1 MYAVLDNPDLL
12 TDCHTPIGLVSI
24 CKMYPDLPSP
34 SIIRKWLRALEKQ
47 EFLHHYEI
55 ATSMRADLLFD
66 EILEIADTIEMGQT
80 TTTKAGV
87 KEATESDMIQHHR
100 LRIDVRKWIV
110 SKLLPKKYGDTAQIQ
125 TGEALE
131 AYQPPKKSGCG

>member
-1 MYAVLDNPDLL
+1 
-12 TDCHTPIGLVSI
+12 
-24 CKMYPDLPSP
+24 MYPDLPGP

-87 KEATESDMIQHHR
+87 KEATENDMIQHRR
-100 LRIDVRKWIV
+100 LRIDLRKWIV